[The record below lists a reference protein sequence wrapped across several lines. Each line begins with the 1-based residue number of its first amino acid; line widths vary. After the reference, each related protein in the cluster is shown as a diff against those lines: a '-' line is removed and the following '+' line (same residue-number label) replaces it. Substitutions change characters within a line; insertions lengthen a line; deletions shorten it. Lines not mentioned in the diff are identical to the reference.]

1 MTKTQRMLATLSF
14 LISLGGVACDG
25 DAATRL
31 GRAAPIGL
39 VASAETS
46 SEDPAGSGCGCGN
59 YADDDG
65 DGGCDR
71 ASSGECRRGRS
82 GRCPCGGGCSGCS

>member
-1 MTKTQRMLATLSF
+1 MTKTQRILATLSF
-14 LISLGGVACDG
+14 VISLGGVACDA
-25 DAATRL
+25 DASARVEP
-31 GRAAPIGL
+31 RAALGP
-39 VASAETS
+39 VAAVDVS
-46 SEDPAGSGCGCGN
+46 SEDPSGDGCGCGN

-71 ASSGECRRGRS
+71 ATSGECRRGRS